1 VKTLGRIWHVLLLV
15 ALIAPLIGSSATA
28 TAQGFVVETWK
39 SPTYGFTVDYRP
51 DAFWIESEET
61 TNGIDILVLRSE
73 VGWFSVEAM
82 PVTMTPDACVQVMID
97 EVLQTDGNHEA
108 PVPVEDGTGL
118 IRSTML
124 AQNGQYT
131 DYTRRIDCITSPDGD
146 YMVRFMHFATTSD
159 HGMWE
164 TAARDIRASYRP
176 GIPANNPFPANVTQP
191 DGELEVAVLPLR
203 AIFPAAPSSLGA
215 YAQPVILLT
224 VEFIFT
230 NVSQMDATL
239 ETSRIII
246 AGLGS
251 SVSHIWISGDT
262 LFYDDTLI
270 LPPSAVVT
278 GHLTFA
284 IPATTEKVTFCY
296 QHATDNNCTPIGTY
310 DPSADTSGGGPTSR
324 PRINPGR

>member
-1 VKTLGRIWHVLLLV
+1 MVGRFWRVLLLV
-15 ALIAPLIGSSATA
+15 ALIAPLFGASA
-28 TAQGFVVETWK
+28 TAQGFVVNTWK

-51 DAFWIESEET
+51 DAFYIETEQT
-61 TNGIDILVLRSE
+61 ADGVDTLVLRSE

-82 PVTMTPDACVQVMID
+82 PVTMTLDQCVQAIID
-97 EVLQTDGNHEA
+97 EVTQTDGNHE
-108 PVPVEDGTGL
+108 VPLFIESGTAL

-124 AQNGQYT
+124 AQSGQYT

-146 YMVRFMHFATTSD
+146 YLVRFMHFATTSD

-176 GIPANNPFPANVTQP
+176 GIPDNNPFPANMTQP

-203 AIFPAAPSSLGA
+203 AVYPAAPSSLGE
-215 YAQPVILLT
+215 YAQPAILLT

-230 NVSQMDATL
+230 NVSQMNANL
-239 ETSRIII
+239 ETDRIII
-246 AGLGS
+246 SGLGA

-284 IPATTEKVTFCY
+284 IPATTEEVTFCY
-296 QHATDNNCTPIGTY
+296 QHATDANCTPIGSY
-310 DPSADTSGGGPTSR
+310 DIDGIYGGGPNTR